1 MRCFIAIKLDD
12 QIIRSLAQVQGLFE
26 SLEGKV
32 RWVKSQQMHLSLQF
46 LGDVLDKDVPDIIAV
61 MEVAARDV
69 QPFEF
74 SIGQLGC
81 FPDKGPI
88 RVIWAGVDGPDE
100 LFKLQRA
107 CQDGLAELG
116 FKAEKRAYK
125 AHLTLGRAKS
135 VPDSGVYRQVIDAHR
150 TFSAGRE
157 FVENIVLFSSQLR
170 PSGAVHTV
178 LAEVPLGLQ
187 R

>member
-1 MRCFIAIKLDD
+1 MRCFIAIQLDD
-12 QIIRSLAQVQGLFE
+12 QIIRSLAQAQGLFAN
-26 SLEGKV
+26 LEGEV
-32 RWVKSQQMHLSLQF
+32 RWVKPQQMHLSLQF
-46 LGDVLDKDVPDIIAV
+46 LGDVPDKDVPDITAV
-61 MEVAARDV
+61 IEVAAREV

-74 SIGQLGC
+74 SVEQLGC
-81 FPDKGPI
+81 FPEKGPI
-88 RVIWAGVDGPDE
+88 RVIWTGVDGPEE

-135 VPDSGVYRQVIDAHR
+135 VPGSSVYRQVIDAHR
-150 TFSAGRE
+150 TFRAGSQ
-157 FVENIVLFSSQLR
+157 FVDKIVLFSSQLR
-170 PSGAVHTV
+170 PSGAVHTA
-178 LAEVPLGLQ
+178 LAEVRLG